1 MISFAT
7 VVLGTFLYRS
17 HTFDTK
23 SRCNCNINQSASYP
37 TISDIESTHHDD
49 KELFS
54 VAPMMAHTNRHYR
67 YFWRLF
73 SAHTFLYTEMIPASQ
88 IVTAYNR
95 ELVRLGMDKS
105 SDGDTTNHV
114 VNSDEILEVVY
125 RIQQRKNSGQETSRT
140 NGRGNIES
148 LYELLCSAEQNHNH
162 IDIHKQ
168 EGHTTLQIGGK
179 DPFLLAKA
187 SAIGSAFGT
196 EGSKPTYSS
205 INLNCGCPSNAVSGR
220 SGGASLMKEP
230 FHVAKCVES
239 MNKGVTD
246 LYHVQD
252 NDIDSSRGSTSS
264 ITPISVKHRLGVRE
278 AATYNA
284 DEDKLKSDEEE
295 AFPECST
302 FIKAISLTGDVQK
315 VQVHARLGLLGSFES
330 DEDNNPEQLW
340 VPPTDMTEAQT
351 STQPKVDH
359 KREQYKAKKRA
370 RKATIQNRSVP
381 PLRPGVVDMLADEFP
396 HLEFVSN
403 GGIQSMDAVID
414 RIGRISSGNSVIGA
428 MVGRSAINHPCSFAN
443 ADALWQDGGNILPSR
458 GDVLLQYIKYCG
470 LEEDRVRSMGIN
482 INSLAALR
490 RRLVAVPFHL
500 FVGER
505 GDNVYQR
512 RIRKM
517 VSRAERYT
525 SKGILTAALNE
536 VPVESINKSVGE
548 FTHTKNMGVKDY
560 GGTERSGPLQ
570 KSIH

>member
-17 HTFDTK
+17 QTYDTK

-37 TISDIESTHHDD
+37 TSNIESTHHHHD

-95 ELVRLGMDKS
+95 ELVRLGMD
-105 SDGDTTNHV
+105 GDTNNV

-125 RIQQRKNSGQETSRT
+125 RIQQRKDSGQETSRT

-162 IDIHKQ
+162 IGIHKQ

-252 NDIDSSRGSTSS
+252 NDIDSSSGSTSS

-340 VPPTDMTEAQT
+340 VPPTDLAEVQT
-351 STQPKVDH
+351 PIQPKVDH

-370 RKATIQNRSVP
+370 RKATIQNRSIP
-381 PLRPGVVDMLADEFP
+381 PLRPGVVDMLVDEFP
-396 HLEFVSN
+396 RLEIVAN
-403 GGIQSMDAVID
+403 GGIQSMDAVKD
-414 RIGRISSGNSVIGA
+414 RIGRISSSNSVIGA

-458 GDVLLQYIKYCG
+458 GDVLLQYIQYCS

-517 VSRAERYT
+517 ASRAERYT

-548 FTHTKNMGVKDY
+548 FTCTKNLGVKDY
-560 GGTERSGPLQ
+560 GGMVQRSGPLQ